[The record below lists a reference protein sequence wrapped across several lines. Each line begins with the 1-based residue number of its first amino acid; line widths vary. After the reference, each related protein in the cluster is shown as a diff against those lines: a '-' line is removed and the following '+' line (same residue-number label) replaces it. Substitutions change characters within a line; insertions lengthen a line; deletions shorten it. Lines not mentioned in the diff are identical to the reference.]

1 MKLSFSHPGLLHS
14 KTALERMKAHLDQEP
29 WRSGFEKLRSDP
41 HSLGEWRIR
50 GGNFPIVCRET
61 GKNVGNDEFARDANA
76 AYQNAL
82 MGYLTGNIAHS
93 QKAIAVLGAWSRS
106 LKQITGHDK
115 ELAAALYG
123 FKLISAAELLRH
135 TETGWKTPE
144 QEAFDA
150 LLRGAILPV
159 IQSFATFANGNWDT
173 ACIKTLMAAGV
184 YLEDRRLFDK
194 AVAYYK
200 SGSGNGR
207 LTHYIINETGQC
219 QESGRDQQHVQLG
232 LGHLAEAAEIAWSQ
246 GIDLFSTENN
256 RLLKGFE
263 YTAKYNLGQEV
274 PFVRYVDKT
283 GKYDWS
289 TISEQGRGRLRPIFE
304 LVWNHYGRRKGL
316 PAPFTKEAAEK
327 LRPEG
332 AAFQADHPG
341 FGTLFFTVV

>member
-1 MKLSFSHPGLLHS
+1 
-14 KTALERMKAHLDQEP
+14 MKAHLGEEP
-29 WRSGFEKLRSDP
+29 WRSGFTKLRSDP
-41 HSLGEWRIR
+41 HSVAEWHIQ
-50 GGNFPIVCRET
+50 GGMFAVVCRET
-61 GKNVGNDEFARDANA
+61 GKNVGNDELARDANA

-82 MGYLTGNIAHS
+82 MGYLTGQVSHT
-93 QKAIAVLGAWSRS
+93 QKAIAILGAWSRS

-123 FKLISAAELLRH
+123 FKLISAAELLHH
-135 TETGWKTPE
+135 TETGWGLSE
-144 QEAFDA
+144 QEVFEAM
-150 LLRGAILPV
+150 LRGAILPT
-159 IQSFATFANGNWDT
+159 IQNFATFANGNWDT

-184 YLEDRRLFDK
+184 FLDDRALFDK
-194 AVAYYK
+194 AVTYYK

-207 LTHYIINETGQC
+207 LTHYIINDTGQC

-246 GIDLFSTENN
+246 GIDLFQADSN

-263 YTAKYNLGQEV
+263 YTAKYNLGHDV
-274 PFVRYVDKT
+274 SFMRYKDKT
-283 GKYDWS
+283 GKYDWP

-316 PAPFTKEAAEK
+316 SAPFTKEAAEK

-341 FGTLFFTVV
+341 FGTLFFTVG